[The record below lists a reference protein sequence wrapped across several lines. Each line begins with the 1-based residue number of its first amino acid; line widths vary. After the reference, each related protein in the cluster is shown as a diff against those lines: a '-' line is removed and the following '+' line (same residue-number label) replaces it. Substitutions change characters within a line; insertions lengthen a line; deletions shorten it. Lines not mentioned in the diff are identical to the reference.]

1 MMNNLS
7 LKSSSFASRFR
18 RRYRLRWHMTLLLL
32 ATVSSGLLATR
43 IMLAL
48 HLNNVMVRYP
58 LAVAFAYLLFFVWV
72 KLWLKFLVPTPVSR
86 TGREASGSWL
96 DGFGGSSSSG
106 SSGGSGKG
114 FGGGGGNFG
123 GAGATGS
130 FAESAAVLTEGTAA
144 EAAAAGSETGS
155 AAASAAGD
163 AVGDAASALDVD
175 DPKGCLVA
183 LALLAIAALICG
195 AGIYLVYQAPFILSE
210 AAFQALLAGGL
221 ARRARRIEQGD
232 WLGSVFRATWIP
244 FALTL
249 LLSLLAGGLIHH
261 FFPEVTR
268 ISELF
273 IQLIK

>member
-1 MMNNLS
+1 M
-7 LKSSSFASRFR
+7 SSSFAARFR
-18 RRYRLRWHMTLLLL
+18 RRYRLRWHMSLILL
-32 ATVSSGLLATR
+32 ATVFSGLLATR

-48 HLNNVMVRYP
+48 HLHNVVVRYP
-58 LAVAFAYLLFFVWV
+58 LAVVFAYLLFFVWV
-72 KLWLKFLVPTPVSR
+72 KLWLKFLVPAPASR
-86 TGREASGSWL
+86 TGRDSSGGWL
-96 DGFGGSSSSG
+96 NIPGGSSSSG
-106 SSGGSGKG
+106 TSGGSGQG

-123 GAGATGS
+123 GAGASGS
-130 FAESAAVLTEGTAA
+130 FAESAAVLTEGAAA
-144 EAAAAGSETGS
+144 ESAAAGTETGS

-163 AVGDAASALDVD
+163 AVGDAASSLDLD

-221 ARRARRIEQGD
+221 ARRARRLEESN
-232 WLGSVFRATWIP
+232 WMGSVFKATWIP

-249 LLSLLAGGLIHH
+249 LLSLLAGGLIYHY
-261 FFPEVTR
+261 FQGVTR

-273 IQLIK
+273 IQLKK